1 METKVCLIAP
11 EFYHYHTSIINSL
24 VNKGH
29 EVVFHPE
36 MPNDFIHRMVK
47 NISGPLYQL
56 LLKKYFQRIFDELKA
71 KDFNYFLFIRAEVIP
86 VSFIES
92 LKERFPTAKFIMYQW
107 DSCTNNDYRRL
118 LPFFDKISTFD
129 PLDAKEFSIEYRPL
143 FYIGNDHNHGK
154 ITRDIDFLFVG
165 SMNPER
171 IKQFRK
177 FRSALPIEID
187 LNVVISLYVTIP
199 SFIKYLLKTFDFRSL
214 QEVSFKKI
222 SVDELNSLMARS
234 KNIID
239 YSSAK
244 QSGISVRSFEALAS
258 GARLI
263 TNNPTILNVFP
274 QFSSAVDVVNPLFF
288 NYLPHFSNCVDSV
301 FIKNF
306 VVNFEIDEWLDKV
319 LE

>member
-1 METKVCLIAP
+1 MKTKICLIAP

-24 VNKGH
+24 VKKGY

-36 MPNDFIHRMVK
+36 MPSNFIHRMVK
-47 NISGPLYQL
+47 NISGALYQS

-71 KDFNYFLFIRAEVIP
+71 KDFNYFLFIRAEVVP
-86 VSFIES
+86 VSFVES
-92 LKERFPTAKFIMYQW
+92 LKERFPKAKFIMYQW
-107 DSCTNNDYRRL
+107 DSCKNNDYRRL
-118 LPFFDKISTFD
+118 LPLFDKISTFD
-129 PLDAKEFSIEYRPL
+129 PLDANEFSIEYRPL
-143 FYIGNDHNHGK
+143 FYIGNNHNQGK

-177 FRSALPIEID
+177 FRNALPIGID
-187 LNVVISLYVTIP
+187 LNIFISLYVTVP
-199 SFIKYLLKTFDFRSL
+199 SFIKYLLKSFDFRSL
-214 QEVSFKKI
+214 REVSFKKI

-239 YSSAK
+239 YSSSK

-263 TNNPTILNVFP
+263 TNNPTILDVFP

-288 NYLPHFSNCVDSV
+288 NYLPHFSNDVDSF